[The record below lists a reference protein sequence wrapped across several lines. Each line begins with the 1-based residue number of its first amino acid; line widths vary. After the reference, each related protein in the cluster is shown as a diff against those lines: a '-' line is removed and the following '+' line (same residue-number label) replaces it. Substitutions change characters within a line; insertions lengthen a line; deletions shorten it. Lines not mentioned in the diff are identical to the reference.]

1 MATKRTALLAALGK
15 RPPRD
20 LDFLDTKTAPQL
32 PDTRGLFLRG
42 FSQSKFTPSRRD
54 RLRKFL
60 VL

>member
-32 PDTRGLFLRG
+32 PDTRGLFFAG
-42 FSQSKFTPSRRD
+42 IQSEQIYT
-54 RLRKFL
+54 
-60 VL
+60 